1 MNVATERENLIK
13 RIDNI
18 TLENVAHK
26 VNKVWC
32 GINNNMKIDKS
43 ITDYETV

>member
-18 TLENVAHK
+18 TLENVAHN
-26 VNKVWC
+26 VNKVWG
-32 GINNNMKIDKS
+32 GIKNNMKIDES
-43 ITDYETV
+43 ITDNETV